1 VENTNRS
8 FSNIGNEQY
17 IPTDVRLSFTTNNI
31 EDLFDLFDV
40 SEAIKNTPITDDANP
55 YYAFFKSES
64 NPFIAE
70 FVTTQN
76 NAADQF
82 GLLNIENQGV
92 PTYKKY
98 ENLAILETAP
108 TVSRL
113 DLFYE
118 TSTAG
123 LINDL
128 NTAVAL

>member
-1 VENTNRS
+1 VILDFHLLQT
-8 FSNIGNEQY
+8 
-17 IPTDVRLSFTTNNI
+17 TRLSFTTNNI

-108 TVSRL
+108 TVSRQRYQDLIYFMKLVQL
-113 DLFYE
+113 DL
-118 TSTAG
+118 
-123 LINDL
+123 
-128 NTAVAL
+128 